1 MLGKGS
7 VTNAEKSRP
16 SFSSHRPVART
27 IASSPSRSLT
37 RRTCHRLSAPFVNL
51 ISRDKVKCRVRST
64 FSFVSIETITGESV
78 STRARERRNS
88 RLLINADAICACV
101 RAGKNRKG
109 TVDDTEE
116 RTVRL
121 SAALDAA
128 GPTTA
133 LPAICVLLNV
143 GFCRARLKLSFL
155 DQSKEEAGIL

>member
-7 VTNAEKSRP
+7 DANAEKSLP
-16 SFSSHRPVART
+16 SFSSHKPVART
-27 IASSPSRSLT
+27 IASSSSRSRT

-51 ISRDKVKCRVRST
+51 ISRDKVKRRVRSM

-78 STRARERRNS
+78 STRARERRKS
-88 RLLINADAICACV
+88 RLLIKADAICACV
-101 RAGKNRKG
+101 RAGRKSKG

-128 GPTTA
+128 GPTA
-133 LPAICVLLNV
+133 AFAILLDV
-143 GFCRARLKLSFL
+143 AFCRARRKLSFL
-155 DQSKEEAGIL
+155 DHLKEEAGIL